1 MTAVIQPPSFSDK
14 ADDDDDA
21 TSNAAGT
28 TTTTKRRR
36 RLLEE
41 GPNPANTWP
50 QQPKIKS
57 RRARREAYL
66 RVAGLLQTTTNN
78 NQEKASS
85 LFHEESPEM
94 RFGRLLG
101 GTDQRVR
108 HEAVLRLEAYLKNRC
123 SINDDTT
130 TTNNN
135 GGGGG
140 GLSELDLLKLW
151 KGLWHALYLCDKVP
165 VQEELSKRLAR
176 LVWCVAGTEEEDEY
190 AAQVY
195 LDMCSDD
202 ESDDDE
208 QKEERVDMEE
218 EDTEN
223 AGQSSTS
230 EKDQGRSSDEQ
241 SSSEGN
247 YSEDDA
253 AAEQEEEED
262 NLNVK
267 HCRGAHLAALFVKTF
282 FRTIQRE
289 WGNMD
294 KHRIDKFYTLIRLM
308 MEQVYLYMAKRY
320 WNRGIIYLFND
331 TIRDEVL
338 YQVPNGLRYHLIDIC
353 IDELAKANSKAAMPL
368 REPTFLDAIDPY
380 FAVLQNV
387 DDQLVHARALEN
399 ILGKF
404 LNEYSFVSE
413 TAVQSRRQ
421 DEAATVEGGADLI
434 FNDVHVGTVA
444 KFIFEVASD
453 VDTQDRYRKALYDMH
468 KTYMKR
474 LKSVGEDVSLA
485 EDSGQDI
492 DVDDDDENNN
502 REGYVESRGGNSKH
516 HDVESAEDCNGN
528 QADGGPLTKSPGKS
542 KKKKRKHEP
551 GQGDSSATTSPAEDP
566 ATNETKKSKHN
577 HDTPAPSETAVS
589 SKKLSHATDR
599 AIDDGEDNEEQVVTI
614 SVAEQKD
621 AVAKAE
627 KRRLKE
633 ERKAKKEQAK
643 KRLMS
648 TPKNTFKGDS
658 PTSEE
663 KRVKFGKL
671 NFSKS
676 HKASMKALKT
686 VEPPSTAER
695 SPSTGILRSK
705 ITSKKKEP
713 KKKNSEKRRKKATDY
728 F

>member
-1 MTAVIQPPSFSDK
+1 MSK
-14 ADDDDDA
+14 
-21 TSNAAGT
+21 T
-28 TTTTKRRR
+28 TTTNSSSSDEAAAASKTKTMTKRQR
-36 RLLEE
+36 RLQ

-50 QQPKIKS
+50 QQPKLLH
-57 RRARREAYL
+57 REARNNAYL
-66 RVAGLLQTTTNN
+66 RVAGFHNN
-78 NQEKASS
+78 NT
-85 LFHEESPEM
+85 LHLDDDESAPEM

-108 HEAVLRLEAYLKNRC
+108 HKAVLQLQAYLKSRC
-123 SINDDTT
+123 RIDSS
-130 TTNNN
+130 NN
-135 GGGGG
+135 G

-165 VQEELSKRLAR
+165 VQEELSKRLVQ
-176 LVWCVAGTEEEDEY
+176 LIWCVAGTEEEDEY

-195 LDMCSDD
+195 LDMC
-202 ESDDDE
+202 DDDDSE
-208 QKEERVDMEE
+208 EE
-218 EDTEN
+218 EDS
-223 AGQSSTS
+223 AGQSSS
-230 EKDQGRSSDEQ
+230 EKDEKQSTSSEDSTEESSDPE
-241 SSSEGN
+241 
-247 YSEDDA
+247 EDANNQDDD
-253 AAEQEEEED
+253 EEED
-262 NLNVK
+262 NLNMK

-308 MEQVYLYMAKRY
+308 MEQIYHYMAKRY

-338 YQVPNGLRYHLIDIC
+338 FQVPNGLRYHLIDIC
-353 IDELAKANSKAAMPL
+353 IDELAKANSKAPMPL

-387 DDQLVHARALEN
+387 DDKLVHDRALEK
-399 ILGKF
+399 ILGEF
-404 LNEYSFVSE
+404 LKEYSFVSE
-413 TAVQSRRQ
+413 IAVQSRQ
-421 DEAATVEGGADLI
+421 QEGDVVEGADLI

-474 LKSVGEDVSLA
+474 LKNVGEDVSLA
-485 EDSGQDI
+485 DGSGEESDDGLDETRGGSCKHQDI
-492 DVDDDDENNN
+492 MEVVEGKDDQAK
-502 REGYVESRGGNSKH
+502 EGP
-516 HDVESAEDCNGN
+516 
-528 QADGGPLTKSPGKS
+528 QTKSTKS
-542 KKKKRKHEP
+542 EKKKRKHESD
-551 GQGDSSATTSPAEDP
+551 QVDSSATSPTEEP
-566 ATNETKKSKHN
+566 TTNNKKKKKHKQETPTH
-577 HDTPAPSETAVS
+577 PETAAPTKMAS
-589 SKKLSHATDR
+589 R
-599 AIDDGEDNEEQVVTI
+599 APERDINDDDDDQEQVVTI

-643 KRLMS
+643 DRLMS
-648 TPKNTFKGDS
+648 TPKNQKTKGDS

-676 HKASMKALKT
+676 HKASMKALRT

-695 SPSTGILRSK
+695 SPTTGILRSK
-705 ITSKKKEP
+705 ITSKKKGP
-713 KKKNSEKRRKKATDY
+713 KTKSSEKHRKKATDY